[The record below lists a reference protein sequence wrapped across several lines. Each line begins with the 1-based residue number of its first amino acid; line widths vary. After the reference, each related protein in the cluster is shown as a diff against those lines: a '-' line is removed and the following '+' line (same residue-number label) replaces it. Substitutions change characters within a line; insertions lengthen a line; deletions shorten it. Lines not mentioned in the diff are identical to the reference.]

1 MIETARL
8 ILRPWNEKDA
18 DSLFKYASDP
28 DVGPIAGWAPHTS
41 VAESL
46 EIIRTVFAAPEV
58 YAVVLKE
65 TGEAVGCCGLIFGD
79 NVNDARHREA
89 ELGYWIG
96 KPYWGR
102 GLMSEAVLAIL
113 KRGFEVLGLD
123 VIWCSH
129 YDGNIRS
136 KRVIEKAGF
145 IFDHTNSS
153 SLSPLGDTRSVHYY
167 RMTSADFG
175 LAELH

>member
-1 MIETARL
+1 MIDTARL

-46 EIIRTVFAAPEV
+46 EIIRTVFAAPEG
-58 YAVVLKE
+58 YAVGLKE

-79 NVNDARHREA
+79 NVDDDRHREA

-96 KPYWGR
+96 KTYWGR
-102 GLMSEAVLAIL
+102 GLMSEAVRAIL

-136 KRVIEKAGF
+136 KRVIEKSGF
-145 IFDHTNSS
+145 KYDHTNPD
-153 SLSPLGDTRSVHYY
+153 SLSPLGDPRPEHFY
-167 RMTSADFG
+167 RMTSADY
-175 LAELH
+175 AITQPY

>member
-8 ILRPWNEKDA
+8 ILRPWSENDA
-18 DSLFKYASDP
+18 ESLFKYASDP

-46 EIIRTVFAAPEV
+46 EIIRTVFAAPDV

-79 NVNDARHREA
+79 NRPREA

-102 GLMSEAVLAIL
+102 GLMTEAVRAIL
-113 KRGFEVLGLD
+113 TRGFEVLSLD
-123 VIWCSH
+123 VILCSH

-136 KRVIEKAGF
+136 KRVIEKSGF
-145 IFDHTNSS
+145 KFDHTKPDSR
-153 SLSPLGDTRSVHYY
+153 SPLGDTRSEHFY
-167 RMTSADFG
+167 RMTSADY
-175 LAELH
+175 AITRSY

>member
-1 MIETARL
+1 MIETERL
-8 ILRPWNEKDA
+8 ILRPWSENDA

-28 DVGPIAGWAPHTS
+28 DVGPIAGWTPHTS

-46 EIIRTVFAAPEV
+46 DIIRTGVDAPEV

-79 NVNDARHREA
+79 NVDDRPREA

-102 GLMSEAVLAIL
+102 GLMSEAVHAIL
-113 KRGFEVLGLD
+113 KRSFEVLGLD

-136 KRVIEKAGF
+136 KRVIEKAAF
-145 IFDHTNSS
+145 KFDHTNPD
-153 SLSPLGDTRSVHYY
+153 SLSHLGDTRSVHYY
-167 RMTSADFG
+167 RMTSADFA
-175 LAELH
+175 LIRPY

>member
-1 MIETARL
+1 MIETDRL

-28 DVGPIAGWAPHTS
+28 DVGPIAGWTPHTS
-41 VAESL
+41 AAESL
-46 EIIRTVFAAPEV
+46 DIIRTVFAAPEV

-65 TGEAVGCCGLIFGD
+65 TGEVVGCCGLIFGD
-79 NVNDARHREA
+79 NVDDDPHREA

-96 KPYWGR
+96 KPFWGR
-102 GLMSEAVLAIL
+102 GLMTEAVRAIL
-113 KRGFEVLGLD
+113 KRSFEVLSLD

-129 YDGNIRS
+129 YEGNIRS

-145 IFDHTNSS
+145 KFDHTNPD
-153 SLSPLGDTRSVHYY
+153 SLSPLGDPRSERFY
-167 RMTSADFG
+167 RMTSADY
-175 LAELH
+175 APTRSH